1 IKLNRKN
8 LMESKKDRALNLML
22 LVLDLTKE
30 VESEVR
36 LIVRDIG
43 METFFLEID
52 VLNLPNEVKEKVV
65 AFKEIVGE
73 LDNIQ
78 KKEGD
83 IYGK

>member
-1 IKLNRKN
+1 MNRKN
-8 LMESKKDRALNLML
+8 LMESKKDSALNLML

-43 METFFLEID
+43 MKTFFLEID

>member
-1 IKLNRKN
+1 
-8 LMESKKDRALNLML
+8 MESKKDSALNLML

-43 METFFLEID
+43 MKTFFLEID

-78 KKEGD
+78 KKAGD